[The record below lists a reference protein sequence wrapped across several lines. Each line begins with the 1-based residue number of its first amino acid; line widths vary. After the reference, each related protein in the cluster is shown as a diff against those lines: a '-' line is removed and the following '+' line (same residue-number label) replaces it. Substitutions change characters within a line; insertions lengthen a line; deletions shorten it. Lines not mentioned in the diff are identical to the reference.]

1 MVSIVHTYI
10 THNYY
15 YYYLYTNHQHLL
27 HIYLDPAI
35 PQQADLV
42 CTACKGD
49 VTVSFDLKDDR
60 CTDLKANKPLETK
73 WGEEELF
80 HSEHD
85 QFQVDHMLE
94 PFLLKPLGVAGTHR
108 SLYERCKLLQKE
120 VAGQLALMVE
130 KANARICKFF
140 FLISY
145 AYIYIHLY

>member
-120 VAGQLALMVE
+120 VAGQLAVMVE

-140 FLISY
+140 F
-145 AYIYIHLY
+145 YI